1 MTLMPACDEVSR
13 LLSRALDEPLGL
25 VDRTLL
31 QVHLRMCSSCRNVEQ
46 QLVQLRDLSHDLFDS
61 EDAARGEPGGRD

>member
-1 MTLMPACDEVSR
+1 MSLMPACDEVSR
-13 LLSRALDEPLGL
+13 LLSRALDEPLGM

-46 QLVQLRDLSHDLFDS
+46 QLGQLRELSHDLFDAD
-61 EDAARGEPGGRD
+61 EAAPHDPAARD

>member
-25 VDRTLL
+25 VDRALL
-31 QVHLRMCSSCRNVEQ
+31 QMHLRMCSSCRNVEQ
-46 QLVQLRDLSHDLFDS
+46 QLAHLRDLSHDLFGSD
-61 EDAARGEPGGRD
+61 DIAPDDPGGRG